1 MIFVFKIFFLTFH
14 FFLQITIDNA
24 KLCLLN
30 THLESTKEFSAIRQ
44 QQLAH
49 LLRMFDSI
57 DKQHTIIAAGDFN
70 LRDKEV

>member
-1 MIFVFKIFFLTFH
+1 M
-14 FFLQITIDNA
+14 
-24 KLCLLN
+24 N

-57 DKQHTIIAAGDFN
+57 DKRQTIIAAGDFN
-70 LRDKEV
+70 LRDKEVQD